1 MNKKF
6 KNRNRGLVTFG
17 IVALSAVALTASGF
31 AAWVISGADS
41 KEATGNIQVDTVEN
55 NNHTLAVTLSNE
67 NIVFGSVSEGAS
79 WLTNTDTNMAE
90 SLSTTASITVSNV
103 TSDPTADISKILSVP
118 TIKITKTIGEVVTD
132 VTATNYNIIADGSA
146 TDAGLKETANE
157 AMDGLVGKLP
167 TFTTASYTGA
177 KYNDSAKTLTCSL
190 TVTFTWG
197 NLFNHKNPRTYYKDS
212 TAAQK
217 GAEAQSRLTALHNA
231 LNGCKY
237 VITIASK

>member
-31 AAWVISGADS
+31 AAWVINVSDS
-41 KEATGNIQVDTVEN
+41 KTAGGNIQVDTVES
-55 NNHTLAVTLSNE
+55 NNHTLTVTLSKE
-67 NIVFGSVSEGAS
+67 NIVFGSVSGGAS
-79 WLTNTDTNMAE
+79 WLTNTNMAE

-118 TIKITKTIGEVVTD
+118 TIKITNTAGDD
-132 VTATNYNIIADGSA
+132 VTATKYNIIADGSA
-146 TDAGLKETANE
+146 TTEGLGGETVNGDQ
-157 AMDGLVGKLP
+157 DGLVGALP
-167 TFTTASYTGA
+167 TFTIASYTGA
-177 KYNDSAKTLTCSL
+177 TYDSSKKTLKCSL
-190 TVTFTWG
+190 EVAFTWG
-197 NLFNHKNPRTYYKDS
+197 RLFGSNNPCTYYKNS
-212 TAAQK
+212 TAADK

-231 LNGCKY
+231 LNECKY

>member
-31 AAWVISGADS
+31 AAWVITGADS
-41 KEATGNIQVDTVEN
+41 KTAGGNIQVDTVTN
-55 NNHTLAVTLSNE
+55 NNHTLKVTLSEE
-67 NIVFGSVSEGAS
+67 NIVFGAVNSGAS
-79 WLTNTDTNMAE
+79 WLTNTDLPEE

-103 TSDPTADISKILSVP
+103 TSDPTTDISKILSAP
-118 TIKITKTIGEVVTD
+118 TIKITDTTGNQD
-132 VTATNYNIIADGSA
+132 VTATKYNIIADGSA
-146 TDAGLKETANE
+146 TDAGLKETAN
-157 AMDGLVGKLP
+157 AAKDGLVGKLP
-167 TFTTASYTGA
+167 TFTTSSYTGA
-177 KYNDSAKTLTCSL
+177 TYDSSAKTLTCSL

-197 NLFNHKNPRTYYKDS
+197 KLFGSNNPRTYYDGKKVEQYG
-212 TAAQK
+212 T
-217 GAEAQSRLTALHNA
+217 EAQRRLTALHNA

>member
-67 NIVFGSVSEGAS
+67 NIKFGSVSTGAEWLKNEG
-79 WLTNTDTNMAE
+79 LTE

-103 TSDPTADISKILSVP
+103 ASNPADISTILSVP
-118 TIKITKTIGEVVTD
+118 TIKITKTIDTVVTD

-146 TDAGLKETANE
+146 TDAGLGETANV
-157 AMDGLVGKLP
+157 AKDGLVGKLP
-167 TFTTASYTGA
+167 TFTTESYTGA
-177 KYNDSAKTLTCSL
+177 TYNESAKTLTCSL

-197 NLFNHKNPRTYYKDS
+197 KLFGSNNPRTYYNAYS
-212 TAAQK
+212 AAEK
-217 GAEAQSRLTALHNA
+217 GAEAQRRLTALNTA
-231 LNGCKY
+231 LSGCNY
-237 VITIASK
+237 VLTIASK

>member
-41 KEATGNIQVDTVEN
+41 KTAGGNIQVDTVEN
-55 NNHTLAVTLSNE
+55 NNHTLEVTLSNE
-67 NIVFGSVSEGAS
+67 NIKFGSVSTGAEWLKNEG
-79 WLTNTDTNMAE
+79 LTE

-132 VTATNYNIIADGSA
+132 VTATNYNIIADESA
-146 TDAGLKETANE
+146 TTDGLGGETAN
-157 AMDGLVGKLP
+157 AAKDGLVGKLP

-177 KYNDSAKTLTCSL
+177 AYNESAKTLTCSL

-197 NLFNHKNPRTYYKDS
+197 KLFGSNNPRAYYDGKKVEQYG
-212 TAAQK
+212 T
-217 GAEAQSRLTALHNA
+217 EAQRRLTALNDA
-231 LNGCKY
+231 LSGCKY
-237 VITIASK
+237 VLTIASL